1 MAQVTPFG
9 HSMRK
14 HFLSGSHCNLNH
26 GSFGTF
32 PEEVRST
39 LNEYRRNLESQPDI
53 FIRYTYFPLLQ
64 KAREATASL
73 LNVPVDEV
81 VFMPNATTGINTVLR
96 GMKFED
102 GDVIVHFE
110 TVYGAIEKT
119 VAYLVETTMVE
130 SEAIDARWPI
140 EDDALLQQFEE
151 TIVKL
156 NTESGG
162 KRKVRLAILDTV
174 VSMPGVRL
182 PFERL
187 IAKCKEL
194 NVLSMVDGAHGAGQ
208 IPLDLGT
215 LKPDFFVSNL
225 HK

>member
-1 MAQVTPFG
+1 
-9 HSMRK
+9 MRK
-14 HFLSGSHCNLNH
+14 HFLSGSNPNLNH

-39 LNEYRRNLESQPDI
+39 LNEYQRQLESQPDI
-53 FIRYTYFPLLQ
+53 FIRYTYPPLLE
-64 KAREATASL
+64 KARAATASI
-73 LNVPVDEV
+73 LNVPVEEV
-81 VFMPNATTGINTVLR
+81 VFVPNATTGINTVLR
-96 GMKFED
+96 GIRFDD
-102 GDVIVHFE
+102 GDIIVHFE

-119 VAYLVETTMVE
+119 VAYLVETTKVE
-130 SEAIDARWPI
+130 NEAIEARWPI
-140 EDDALLQQFEE
+140 DDDALVRQFEE
-151 TIVKL
+151 KIVKL
-156 NTESGG
+156 NTEGGG
-162 KRKVRLAILDTV
+162 KSKVRLAIFDTI

-194 NVLSMVDGAHGAGQ
+194 NVLSMVDGAHGIGH
-208 IPLDLGT
+208 IPLDLGE